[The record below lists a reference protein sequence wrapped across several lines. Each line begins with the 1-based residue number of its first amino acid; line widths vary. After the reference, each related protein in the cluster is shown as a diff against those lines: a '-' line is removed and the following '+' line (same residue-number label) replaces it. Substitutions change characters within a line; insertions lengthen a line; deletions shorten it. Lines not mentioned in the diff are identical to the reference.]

1 MRTFHWLSATALATA
16 AVMLPGVALA
26 QSEPQ
31 SGDASTVGAATGEQE
46 ADQSGEAIV
55 VTGSRI
61 RRPNDDSPT
70 PITTFDSQQIFSTGR
85 VAVGDALN
93 QLPQF
98 RSSLGSQNSTSGL
111 GVRGVNFLDL
121 RSLGRARTLVLVN
134 GRRHVSA
141 DIINNGNA
149 VDINAMPTDL
159 IENIE
164 VVTGGASSRT
174 AAPLPGPAGG

>member
-98 RSSLGSQNSTSGL
+98 RSSLGSQNST
-111 GVRGVNFLDL
+111 
-121 RSLGRARTLVLVN
+121 
-134 GRRHVSA
+134 
-141 DIINNGNA
+141 
-149 VDINAMPTDL
+149 
-159 IENIE
+159 
-164 VVTGGASSRT
+164 
-174 AAPLPGPAGG
+174 